1 MKGLGWNLALAAAW
15 VALSGELSA
24 VNVAFGFG
32 LGLLVLVVAGGALG
46 VPEYVRRIVHAAALG
61 LYFLRELALANLQL
75 AIDVVVPRH
84 MARPAIIAIPLEAES
99 DIEITML
106 ANLLTLTPGSVTVD
120 ISPDRKTLY
129 VHVLYLRDGDVETT
143 RRSIK
148 EGFER
153 RILEVTR

>member
-15 VALSGELSA
+15 VALTGDRSA
-24 VNVAFGFG
+24 MNVAFGFG
-32 LGLLVLVVAGGALG
+32 LGLLILVIAGGAVG
-46 VPEYVRRIVHAAALG
+46 VPEYVRLILRAGGLG
-61 LYFLRELALANLQL
+61 LYFLRELTLANLQV

-84 MARPAIIAIPLEAES
+84 MARPAIIAIPLAAET

-106 ANLLTLTPGSVTVD
+106 ANMLTLTPGSVTID

-129 VHVLYLRDGDVETT
+129 VHVLYLEDGDVEAT